1 MSLLARHGVIDDL
14 NIKHSDG
21 AAVDTLDASRFHGA
35 SIWEIGDWAESLTQA
50 GLGGSLSKEAGDW
63 LNGIFGTE
71 YTKM

>member
-1 MSLLARHGVIDDL
+1 MSLLARHGVIDEL

-21 AAVDTLDASRFHGA
+21 AAVDTLDASRFQGV
-35 SIWEIGDWAESLTQA
+35 SIWEIGNWAESLTQA
-50 GLGGSLSKEAGDW
+50 GLGSRLSKEAGAW

>member
-1 MSLLARHGVIDDL
+1 MSLLARHGVIDEV

-21 AAVDTLDASRFHGA
+21 AAVDALDASIFQRVF
-35 SIWEIGDWAESLTQA
+35 IWEIDDWAESLTQA
-50 GLGGSLSKEAGDW
+50 GLGGTLSKEAGAW